1 MKRKSLQEENMNEA
15 IEITYTK
22 EQYQRAVERAKQHPD
37 RSRDPSS
44 ITRGYGLITGCLGEI
59 IIEDYLLEIAEA
71 DNDEKKDIKS
81 KLQFDIRLN
90 NGTKLEVKSKGQS
103 VNSCPNF
110 YDCSVS
116 AFNSK
121 QQTDHYVFVRIQGRK
136 LRKSYGF
143 DHSQSSKAWICG
155 LIEKEEMINPKRLLK
170 RGTIIENSSYF
181 KYKAKS
187 NCYQIKI
194 SELKP
199 LQKDFGKKVD
209 LIAEGQLTFKN
220 SSFQQFAEQEE
231 EDEYFFVRHDPHPA
245 ITGYYQGLNELTT
258 EDRKHFEENV
268 DRYIQKLIPDGK
280 YEVQRFKRV

>member
-1 MKRKSLQEENMNEA
+1 MKRKSLQENMNEA

-37 RSRDPSS
+37 RSTDPSS
-44 ITRGYGLITGCLGEI
+44 ITRGHGLITGCLGEI
-59 IIEDYLLEIAEA
+59 IIEDYLTEIAEA

-81 KLQFDIRLN
+81 KLQFDIKLN
-90 NGTKLEVKSKGQS
+90 NGILLEVKSKGQS

-121 QQTDHYVFVRIQGRK
+121 QRADYYVFVRIQGRK
-136 LRKSYGF
+136 LRDSYGY
-143 DHSQSSKAWICG
+143 DHSQSSKAWLCG

-209 LIAEGQLTFKN
+209 LIGEGRVTFKDAT
-220 SSFQQFAEQEE
+220 FQQFAEQEE
-231 EDEYFFVRHDPHPA
+231 EDEYFFVKNASPSP
-245 ITGYYQGLNELTT
+245 IGGYYQGLNELTT

-280 YEVQRFKRV
+280 WEVQRFKRV